1 MNEEKDGGQLSLL
14 DIYNV
19 ARHYKWW
26 LLISPL
32 VAGVLASFI
41 VFYVLQPAWEG
52 SAVIEMGRVGTAPTV
67 PVELTVN
74 VATRMML
81 PSFTEGVIR
90 DAGIKPG
97 ELNAYKGAL
106 TVTKVKEAD
115 LLAVAVRAPSVE
127 MAKNQL
133 KSSISYLQKVHSEM
147 MAASIDTNNK
157 TLLNIAQNIKNTS
170 VDIELLRKKLLV
182 SHDWNTFDATLA
194 SSILQSKSA
203 ELRAFIQQRLVLEEQ
218 MSPTRTY
225 TTRMVG
231 DIYVSA
237 EPVSPNKR
245 LIIGLAVLLGL
256 FGALVVV
263 FVHNAITSQSSR

>member
-1 MNEEKDGGQLSLL
+1 MNEEKGGDQLSLL

-26 LLISPL
+26 LLASPL

-41 VFYVLQPAWEG
+41 VSYVLQPAWEG
-52 SAVIEMGRVGTAPTV
+52 SAVLEMGRVGTVPTV
-67 PVELTVN
+67 PVELSVN

-81 PSFTEGVIR
+81 PSFAEGVLR
-90 DAGIKPG
+90 DVGIKPG

-115 LLAVAVRAPSVE
+115 LLAVAVRAPSAE

-133 KSSISYLQKVHSEM
+133 KSSITYLQKVHSEM

-170 VDIELLRKKLLV
+170 ADIELLRKKLLA

-194 SSILQSKSA
+194 STILQSKSA

-231 DIYVSA
+231 DIYVSE